1 MHVIRLSN
9 ISIKKNKQIARVELK
24 LIEYYNVLRAT
35 TFVHDVPLS
44 VAVHSQKVTFRIQT
58 IAVSLH
64 NRQIV
69 EQSLF
74 NVLTLRRLSAHC
86 NAMTTQ

>member
-9 ISIKKNKQIARVELK
+9 ISIQKNKQITRVELK
-24 LIEYYNVLRAT
+24 LTEYYNVLRAT

-64 NRQIV
+64 NRQII
-69 EQSLF
+69 EQSFLMC
-74 NVLTLRRLSAHC
+74 LH
-86 NAMTTQ
+86 